1 VAAVEA
7 IVLAGGRPDDPLAR
21 RLGVPSKCF
30 VPFRGRPLVEHVL
43 EALAASG
50 LTTLVVGPEH
60 PLEPA
65 PRLQLPDRGGMLE
78 NLEAALEVA
87 HSDKVLVASG
97 DMPFLSA
104 EAIRYILGQA
114 PKAGLVYCAVRKEE
128 IERSFPGMR
137 RTYARLK
144 EGSFTGGNVILLD
157 KALFSSA
164 LGLARKVVALR
175 KNPLALAQ
183 RIGWGVLF
191 KLLLGRLSIPELEAR
206 VSRLLGMP
214 ARALVV
220 PFAGVGVDIDEEE
233 DLVWLERGAIRASQN
248 R

>member
-1 VAAVEA
+1 M
-7 IVLAGGRPDDPLAR
+7 
-21 RLGVPSKCF
+21 PSKCF

-43 EALAASG
+43 EPLAASG

-60 PLEPA
+60 PLHPA
-65 PRLQLPDRGGMLE
+65 PRLHLPDRGGMLE

-87 HSDKVLVASG
+87 HSERVLVATG

-114 PKAGLVYCAVRKEE
+114 PRAALVYCAVRKEE

-137 RTYARLK
+137 RTYARLR

-157 KALFSSA
+157 KQLFGSA

-183 RIGWGVLF
+183 MVGWGVLF
-191 KLLLGRLSIPELEAR
+191 KLLLGRLGIPELEAR
-206 VSRLLGMP
+206 ASRLLGAP

-220 PFAGVGVDIDEEE
+220 PFAGVGVDLDKEE
-233 DLVWLERGAIRASQN
+233 DLVWLEHGEARARG
-248 R
+248 

>member
-1 VAAVEA
+1 MAAVEA

-21 RLGVPSKCF
+21 RFAVPGKCF

-43 EALAASG
+43 EPLAASG
-50 LTTLVVGPEH
+50 LTTVVVGPDH
-60 PLEPA
+60 PLRPA
-65 PRLQLPDRGGMLE
+65 PRLRLPDQGGMLE

-87 HSDKVLVASG
+87 RSDKVLVATG

-104 EAIRYILGQA
+104 EAIRYVLGQA
-114 PKAGLVYCAVRKEE
+114 PKAGLVYCVVRKEE

-137 RTYARLK
+137 RTYARLR

-157 KALFSSA
+157 KALFTSA
-164 LGLARKVVALR
+164 LGLARKVVAQR

-183 RIGWGVLF
+183 MIGWGVLL
-191 KLLLGRLSIPELEAR
+191 KLLLGRLTIPELEAR
-206 VSRLLGMP
+206 VSRILGMP

-220 PFAGVGVDIDEEE
+220 PFAGVGVDIDKEE
-233 DLVWLERGAIRASQN
+233 DLVWLERSEA
-248 R
+248 

>member
-1 VAAVEA
+1 M
-7 IVLAGGRPDDPLAR
+7 LAGGRSDDPLAKR
-21 RLGVPSKCF
+21 FGVPSKCF

-43 EALAASG
+43 GALAASG

-65 PRLQLPDRGGMLE
+65 PRLRLPDRGGMLE
-78 NLEAALEVA
+78 NLEAALEA
-87 HSDKVLVASG
+87 TPSERVLVASG

-104 EAIRYILGQA
+104 EAIRYVLGQA
-114 PKAGLVYCAVRKEE
+114 PRAGLVYCVVRKEE

-137 RTYARLK
+137 RTYARLR

-157 KALFSSA
+157 KALFGSA

-183 RIGWGVLF
+183 MIGWSVLF
-191 KLLLGRLSIPELEAR
+191 KLLLGRLSIPELETRA
-206 VSRLLGMP
+206 SRLLGAP

-220 PFAGVGVDIDEEE
+220 PFAGVGVDIDKEE
-233 DLVWLERGAIRASQN
+233 DLVWLERGPARTAQKL
-248 R
+248 